1 MRKIKFNDISL
12 QHKLI
17 EQEIESAI
25 KSVLQNGNFI
35 KGPEVYAFENDVK
48 KYLSVQHV
56 ISCASGTDALII
68 AIRSLNLAPGDEII
82 IPSFSFAAAAEAA
95 ALAGLIPRFAD
106 VEPETFTLSPSSVK
120 KLINSKTKAIIPVH
134 LFGQS
139 CKMAE
144 IMQIAQEHKLFVI
157 EDFAQSFG
165 SEFVLDG
172 EILKTGAIGDIGCTS
187 FFPSKNL
194 GGIGDG
200 GAIVTNNTLLAERAR
215 QISQHGSLNKYE
227 HRLLGFNSR
236 LDTIQAAVLKL
247 KLKLVDDYIEKRQL
261 LASVYDNYFKSINEI
276 ASPVREKFASHSFNQ
291 YTIKIDPRHRNK
303 LKDHLLDNGIP
314 SMIYYPAPLHTQAA
328 FSKPEEDC
336 PETEHLCKSCLS
348 LPIYPELDDEQQ
360 EFIIKT
366 VKEYFK

>member
-1 MRKIKFNDISL
+1 MKKIKFNDISL
-12 QHKLI
+12 QHKVI

-25 KSVLQNGNFI
+25 KDVLQNGNFI

-56 ISCASGTDALII
+56 ITCASGTDALII
-68 AIRSLNLAPGDEII
+68 AIRTLNLNPGDEII
-82 IPSFSFAAAAEAA
+82 VPSFSFAAAAEAV

-106 VEPETFTLSPSSVK
+106 VDPETFTLSPSSAER
-120 KLINSKTKAIIPVH
+120 LINAKTKAIIPVH

-144 IMQIAQEHKLFVI
+144 IMAIAQKHQLFVI

-172 EILKTGAIGDIGCTS
+172 EILRTGTIGDIGCTS

-200 GAIVTNNTLLAERAR
+200 GAIVTNSTRLAERAR
-215 QISQHGSLNKYE
+215 QISQHGSLIKYE
-227 HRLLGFNSR
+227 HQLLGFNSR

-247 KLKLVDDYIEKRQL
+247 KLKLVDDFIEKRQL
-261 LASVYDNYFKSINEI
+261 LASVYDNYFKSKEGIKT
-276 ASPVREKFASHSFNQ
+276 PVREKFASHSFNQ
-291 YTIKIDPRHRNK
+291 YTIRVDPSHRDS
-303 LKDHLLDNGIP
+303 LKDHLLNSGIP
-314 SMIYYPAPLHTQAA
+314 SMVYYPAPLHTQAA
-328 FSKPEEDC
+328 FLQSDEIC
-336 PETEHLCKSCLS
+336 HETEYLCKSCLS

-360 EFIIKT
+360 EFIIKSVT
-366 VKEYFK
+366 EYFQ